1 VSVPDHLLGWRLEV
15 VKTVGK
21 LGELAPGSIAAF
33 EVEGKSVAL
42 ANVGGALFAFD
53 NVCTH
58 RGCSLAR
65 GTLDGSVVTC
75 PCHGS
80 RFEVATGVVVAGPAT
95 VGLETYAVEVLGDG
109 VQISLPTS
117 SGEDGQARSAPNPS
131 EASLSEAEP
140 ESTARVLAAV
150 PLFSAL
156 DGASLDSLV
165 AFTFRRTFQAGEV
178 IVEEGSTG
186 NGLYVVLSGQVE
198 VIKGLGGPRP
208 QQAAILSAGEPF
220 GEMALLGDWKRSA
233 SIRALEPSVCLG
245 MDRWVFLAHL
255 QREPQLAVRLLQV
268 LARRLAETNEKL
280 IE

>member
-1 VSVPDHLLGWRLEV
+1 M
-15 VKTVGK
+15 
-21 LGELAPGSIAAF
+21 F
-33 EVEGKSVAL
+33 E
-42 ANVGGALFAFD
+42 VGGAFFAFD

-58 RGCSLAR
+58 RGCSLAT

-95 VGLETYAVEVLGDG
+95 VGLETYAVEVLGDE

-117 SGEDGQARSAPNPS
+117 SGEDGQARSAPK
-131 EASLSEAEP
+131 LSEVPQAEP
-140 ESTARVLAAV
+140 ETIARVLASV
-150 PLFSAL
+150 PLFSGL
-156 DGASLDSLV
+156 DAASVDSLV
-165 AFTFRRTFQAGEV
+165 AFTFRRTFQAGDV

-233 SIRALEPSVCLG
+233 SIRVLEPAVCLG

>member
-1 VSVPDHLLGWRLEV
+1 MA
-15 VKTVGK
+15 KTVGRI
-21 LGELAPGSIAAF
+21 GELAPGSITAF
-33 EVEGKSVAL
+33 EIEGKSVAL
-42 ANVGGALFAFD
+42 ANVGGAFFAVD

-58 RGCSLAR
+58 RGCSLAT

-95 VGLETYAVEVLGDG
+95 VGLGTYAVEVLGDD
-109 VQISLPTS
+109 VQISLPTG
-117 SGEDGQARSAPNPS
+117 SGEGGQVRSAPNPS
-131 EASLSEAEP
+131 EAPQAEAEP
-140 ESTARVLAAV
+140 EASARVLAAV
-150 PLFSAL
+150 PLFSGL
-156 DGASLDSLV
+156 DAASIGSLV

-198 VIKGLGGPRP
+198 VVKGLGGRRP

-280 IE
+280 VE